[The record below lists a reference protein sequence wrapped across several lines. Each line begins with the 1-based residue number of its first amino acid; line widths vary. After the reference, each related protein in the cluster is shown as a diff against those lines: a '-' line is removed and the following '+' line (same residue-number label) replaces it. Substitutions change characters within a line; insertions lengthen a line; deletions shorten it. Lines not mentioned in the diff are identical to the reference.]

1 MRIVSEPEFKA
12 NLGAILATYRHMDE
26 TAYVTGPGRSGAIAA
41 VYTSHMTGLP
51 FIPYGTMPPENQG
64 RVLIVD
70 TARKSG
76 ETIRKALRKYSKYA
90 PIDLVVY
97 EEPPRVGFWYEKGK
111 R

>member
-12 NLGAILATYRHMDE
+12 NLEAALATYKRMDE

-51 FIPYGTMPPENQG
+51 FIPYGTMPPKG
-64 RVLIVD
+64 KGSILIVD
-70 TARKSG
+70 TAKKSG
-76 ETIRKALRKYSKYA
+76 ETIRKALRKYAKYA
-90 PIDLVVY
+90 PINLVVY
-97 EEPPRVGFWYEKGK
+97 DEPPRVGFWYENGK